1 MTQEIDTQIDFA
13 DNPDD
18 TYDSKKIL
26 SAKLKEDSIITEI
39 IYTENNEQKNYVLNN
54 IDIDAPDY
62 KAHYLVTKDD
72 LISWIENKH

>member
-13 DNPDD
+13 DDPADA
-18 TYDSKKIL
+18 YRSKKIL
-26 SAKLKEDSIITEI
+26 TAKLKQDSIITEI

-54 IDIDAPDY
+54 IDIHAQDY

-72 LISWIENKH
+72 LISWIENNH